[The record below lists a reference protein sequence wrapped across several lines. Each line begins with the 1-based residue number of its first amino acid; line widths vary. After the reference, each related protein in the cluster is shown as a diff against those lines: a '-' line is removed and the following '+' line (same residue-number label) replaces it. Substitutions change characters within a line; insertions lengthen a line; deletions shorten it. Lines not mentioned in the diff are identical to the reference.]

1 MKIRQ
6 RKEQHT
12 GGLYN
17 ALHELVKITNGSM
30 EYDTK
35 NVYITIPIQQYY
47 LYLVHCEELYKARK
61 KAEEEQNNAKE
72 NSRTETF

>member
-17 ALHELVKITNGSM
+17 ALHELVKITNGTF
-30 EYDTK
+30 EYDKK

-47 LYLVHCEELYKARK
+47 LYLCHCEELYKLRK
-61 KAEEEQNNAKE
+61 KLQEEENNAEE
-72 NSRTETF
+72 NSRTEAI